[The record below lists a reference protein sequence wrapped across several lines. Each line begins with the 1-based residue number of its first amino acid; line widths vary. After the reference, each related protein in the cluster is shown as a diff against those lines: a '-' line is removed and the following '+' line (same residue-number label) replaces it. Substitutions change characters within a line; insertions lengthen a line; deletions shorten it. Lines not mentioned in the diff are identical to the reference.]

1 MRQFFSSKF
10 AACFIFSTVAI
21 VGLAAEVK
29 HPYMG
34 GEVELVT
41 APNGAVINS
50 YTPSRLEIVHP
61 STPQVIEVADGI
73 WQLAGM
79 SISWPLVIEGEDGL
93 IVYDTGDNLE
103 EGRHFA
109 QEIEKLSD
117 KPVKAIIYSHAHY
130 TKGASAIA
138 GGNKDVMV
146 IGHPMLNANI
156 TGGGGLGT
164 YFPEITPVQM
174 ARAMEQFNNFTPRS
188 GPDAPVAGIIEFKEG
203 GHLPVTRV
211 VEDGEEFTVAG
222 IRMQFFTRYHSDTDD
237 CLTVWLPERKIV
249 LNNLFWPNMPNFY
262 TPRGALYR
270 DPFNWIEGLKMIRR
284 LEPELLLNTHTF
296 PVKGKA
302 KIREHLN
309 LFSDGIAFIVDQTL
323 RGILLGLGPD
333 ELRTFVE
340 LPPHLEAFPFLTE
353 SYGELQ
359 WYPPYFFNR
368 ALGWWDGDAATLY
381 RLPPDDEAARL
392 VALMGGAGK
401 VRSAAD
407 ASLAEQEYAWAA
419 QLANYLLRL
428 DPDDQG
434 ARQIKAKA
442 LREMGH
448 RARGSIMRSFALS
461 QALELEGKVDIPG
474 VIPPAL
480 EQIAASPP
488 ARYLSRYRVRIDPAR
503 SADIDRMVR
512 FVFTDAGDKALA
524 LHLRRGVVE
533 FVEEPDQYP
542 READYTVSLD
552 RRTWGSIFL
561 GQGDVAALI
570 DQDTVA
576 VEGDRAGVVEFF
588 SLFDDFQ
595 P

>member
-1 MRQFFSSKF
+1 MRPNLFRHF
-10 AACFIFSTVAI
+10 AAFLVLSTVAA
-21 VGLAAEVK
+21 VSQAAGVK

-41 APNGAVINS
+41 APNGAIINS
-50 YTPSRLEIVHP
+50 YAPSRLEIVHP
-61 STPQVIEVADGI
+61 STPQVIAVADGI

-79 SISWPLVIEGEDGL
+79 SISWPVVIEGEDGL
-93 IVYDTGDNLE
+93 IVFDTGDNLE

-109 QEIEKLSD
+109 REIEKLSD
-117 KPVKAIIYSHAHY
+117 KPVKAIMYSHAHY

-138 GGNKDVMV
+138 RGDEDVMV
-146 IGHPMLNANI
+146 IGHPALNANV

-164 YFPEITPVQM
+164 YFPEITPLQM
-174 ARAMEQFNNFTPRS
+174 ARAMAQFNNFTPRS
-188 GPDAPVAGIIEFKEG
+188 GPDAPISGIIEFKEG
-203 GHLPVTRV
+203 GHLPVTRP

-222 IRMQFFTRYHSDTDD
+222 VRMQFFTRYHSDTDD
-237 CLTVWLPERKIV
+237 CLTVWLPDRQIA

-270 DPFNWIEGLKMIRR
+270 DPFNWIEGLKLIRS
-284 LEPELLLNTHTF
+284 LQPEILVNTHTF

-302 KIREHLN
+302 EVREHLN

-323 RGILLGLGPD
+323 RGILQGLGPD
-333 ELRTFVE
+333 ELRTFVQ

-359 WYPPYFFNR
+359 WYPPYFFNH

-392 VALMGGAGK
+392 VALMGGPGK
-401 VRSAAD
+401 VRSAAG

-419 QLANYLLRL
+419 QLSNYLLRL
-428 DPDDQG
+428 DPNDQG
-434 ARQIKAKA
+434 ARQIKAQA

-448 RARGSIMRSFALS
+448 RAKGSIMRSFALS
-461 QALELEGKVDIPG
+461 QALELEGKVNIPR
-474 VIPPAL
+474 VIPPAI
-480 EQIAASPP
+480 EQITAAPP
-488 ARYLSRYRVRIDPAR
+488 AQYLNRYRVRIDPVR

-512 FVFTDAGDKALA
+512 FVFTDADDTALA

-533 FVEEPDQYP
+533 FIENPDQYP
-542 READYTVSLD
+542 RDADYTLSLD
-552 RRTWGSIFL
+552 RQTWGRIFL
-561 GQGDVAALI
+561 GQGDVSRLI
-570 DQDTVA
+570 D
-576 VEGDRAGVVEFF
+576 EGNVVVQGDPVGVVEFF
-588 SLFDDFQ
+588 SLFDDFK